1 MPVNREPDLDLPGLS
16 SNAKKM
22 AALQNEVL
30 SQWEQTLRGRLKE
43 AEHLPE
49 PVLINT
55 FPKLYQNLVEA
66 ISPGYPRVAIV
77 QGDTVASEHGGERAR
92 LTDYK
97 PDAIILEYQLLR
109 WTIFNV
115 LGTHGV
121 ELSNGESFIIHDS
134 FDESIRES
142 VSAFALAQAT
152 LRDRFVAA
160 LTHDLRT
167 PLFTALVSAELI
179 QGSSDADKI
188 KKFAGYIVNSLR
200 RVDSMI
206 QDLLD
211 TSALHS
217 GDRPRL
223 HLREFDLY
231 KLANEICEEFTTQHG
246 SRFRCTGSNSIG
258 WWDRDAVK
266 RAVENLVGNAIKYGA
281 PGELISIN
289 IRSSHGRT
297 ILAVHNEG
305 QPIPPDE
312 QESVFHAFQRA
323 AAAKEGDQQGWGI
336 GLSYVRAIVEG
347 HGGSIAVD
355 SAAGRGTT
363 LTIDIPTDA
372 RPFQDAPTLDLLRN
386 TAGPQ

>member
-1 MPVNREPDLDLPGLS
+1 MPVNREPDLDPVGLS

-22 AALQNEVL
+22 AGLQNEVL
-30 SQWEQTLRGRLKE
+30 LQWGQALRARLKE
-43 AEHLPE
+43 AEHLSE
-49 PVLINT
+49 PVLIDT

-66 ISPGYPRVAIV
+66 ISPDYPRTTAD

-97 PDAIILEYQLLR
+97 PDAIILEFQLLR
-109 WTIFNV
+109 WTIFDV
-115 LGTHGV
+115 LSTHGV
-121 ELSNGESFIIHDS
+121 ELSNTESSIIHDS

-179 QGSSDADKI
+179 QESADAEKI
-188 KKFAGYIVNSLR
+188 KKFAGHIVNSLR

-206 QDLLD
+206 QDLLN

-231 KLANEICEEFTTQHG
+231 RLANEICEEFTTRHG
-246 SRFRCTGSNSIG
+246 PRFQCTGLNSIG
-258 WWDRDAVK
+258 WWDGDAVK

-281 PGELISIN
+281 PEKLISID
-289 IRSSHGRT
+289 IRSLHGRT

-305 QPIPPDE
+305 EPIPPDE
-312 QESVFHAFQRA
+312 QESVFRAFQRA

-336 GLSYVRAIVEG
+336 GLSYVRTIAES

-363 LTIDIPTDA
+363 LTLDMPTDA
-372 RPFQDAPTLDLLRN
+372 RPFQNAPTLDLLRD